1 MNTKIKLMN
10 YLVIVVIVIFFTGCN
25 NDPKGSNDD
34 DSDGYTKIIKEIT
47 EKHSSSNKMNPVVN
61 KKMHQ
66 VKVKEILAATKY
78 LYLLVQENN
87 EEFWI
92 AVRKQDIQIG
102 ETYFY
107 NGGLLK
113 TNFKSNEHDKV
124 FDKIYLVTSLVK
136 SNHGDHV
143 DKKKLE
149 LEGSKIV
156 KNNKTPEVKGSVK
169 ISELVNNQKKYEGK
183 TIQISGRC
191 SKTNPNIMGR
201 NWIHIKDGS
210 MDNYDLVITSD
221 HFVKEGSMV
230 TIKAKVT
237 LNKDFGAGYS
247 YKLIL
252 EDGIIIQ

>member
-1 MNTKIKLMN
+1 MKIKLMN
-10 YLVIVVIVIFFTGCN
+10 LLAIVAITIFSSGCN
-25 NDPKGSNDD
+25 NDHKGSKDD

-47 EKHSSSNKMNPVVN
+47 EKQASDTKMNPVVN
-61 KKMHQ
+61 KKLHQ
-66 VKVKEILAATKY
+66 VKVKEILPASKY
-78 LYLLVQENN
+78 LYLFVQENLD
-87 EEFWI
+87 EFWI

-113 TNFKSNEHDKV
+113 TNFKSNEHNKV
-124 FDKIYLVTSLVK
+124 FDKIYLVTNLVK

-143 DKKKLE
+143 NEKKMDLKDT
-149 LEGSKIV
+149 KTV
-156 KNNKTPEVKGSVK
+156 KNTKTQEVKGSIK

-183 TIQISGRC
+183 IVQISGQC

-210 MDNYDLVITSD
+210 MDNYDLVITSNT
-221 HFVKEGSMV
+221 FVKEGTFV

-237 LNKDFGAGYS
+237 LDKDFGAGYS

-252 EDGIIIQ
+252 EDGTIIP

>member
-1 MNTKIKLMN
+1 MKIKIINLLA
-10 YLVIVVIVIFFTGCN
+10 LVAIVIFSSGCN
-25 NDPKGSNDD
+25 KDPKRSNNA
-34 DSDGYTKIIKEIT
+34 DSDGYTKIVKEIT
-47 EKHSSSNKMNPVVN
+47 EKQSSGNKMNPVMKN
-61 KKMHQ
+61 ELHQ
-66 VKVKEILAATKY
+66 VKVKEILPASKY

-113 TNFKSNEHDKV
+113 TNFKSNEHNKV
-124 FDKIYLVTSLVK
+124 FDKIYLVTSMVK

-143 DKKKLE
+143 NKKKMDL
-149 LEGSKIV
+149 KDTKTV
-156 KNNKTPEVKGSVK
+156 KNTKTQEVKGSIK

-183 TIQISGRC
+183 TVQISGRC

-210 MDNYDLVITSD
+210 MDDYDLVITSD

-237 LNKDFGAGYS
+237 LNKDFGAGYK
-247 YKLIL
+247 YDLIL
-252 EDGIIIQ
+252 EDGVLVP

>member
-1 MNTKIKLMN
+1 MKIKIMN
-10 YLVIVVIVIFFTGCN
+10 LLAIVAIVIFSSGCN
-25 NDPKGSNDD
+25 NDPKGSNND
-34 DSDGYTKIIKEIT
+34 DSDGYTKIVKEIT
-47 EKHSSSNKMNPVVN
+47 EKQSSGNKMNPVKKN
-61 KKMHQ
+61 KLHQ
-66 VKVKEILAATKY
+66 VKVKEILPASKY

-143 DKKKLE
+143 NKKKLE
-149 LEGSKIV
+149 FKDPKIV
-156 KNNKTPEVKGSVK
+156 KSKKILEVKGSIK

-183 TIQISGRC
+183 TVQISGRC

-237 LNKDFGAGYS
+237 LEKDFGAGYK
-247 YKLIL
+247 YDLIL
-252 EDGIIIQ
+252 EDGVLVP

>member
-34 DSDGYTKIIKEIT
+34 DSDGYTKIIEEIT
-47 EKHSSSNKMNPVVN
+47 EKQSSSNKMNPVVN
-61 KKMHQ
+61 NRMHQ

-136 SNHGDHV
+136 SNHGDHG

>member
-1 MNTKIKLMN
+1 MKIKIMN
-10 YLVIVVIVIFFTGCN
+10 LLAIVAIVIFSSGCN
-25 NDPKGSNDD
+25 NDPKGSNND
-34 DSDGYTKIIKEIT
+34 DSDGYTKIVKEIT
-47 EKHSSSNKMNPVVN
+47 EKQSSGNKMNPEL
-61 KKMHQ
+61 KSKLHQ
-66 VKVKEILAATKY
+66 VKVKEILPASKY

-113 TNFKSNEHDKV
+113 TNFKSKEHDKV

-143 DKKKLE
+143 NKKKMDLKDTKTVK
-149 LEGSKIV
+149 KI
-156 KNNKTPEVKGSVK
+156 KTPEVKGSIK

-183 TIQISGRC
+183 TVQISGRC

-210 MDNYDLVITSD
+210 MDDYDLVITSD

-237 LNKDFGAGYS
+237 LNKDFGAGYK
-247 YKLIL
+247 YDLIL
-252 EDGIIIQ
+252 EDGVLVP

>member
-1 MNTKIKLMN
+1 MN
-10 YLVIVVIVIFFTGCN
+10 YLVTVVIVIFFTGCK

-34 DSDGYTKIIKEIT
+34 SSDGYTKIIEEIT
-47 EKHSSSNKMNPVVN
+47 EKQSSSNKMNPVVN
-61 KKMHQ
+61 NEMHQ

-92 AVRKQDIQIG
+92 AVRKQDIKIG
-102 ETYFY
+102 KTYFY
-107 NGGLLK
+107 NRGLLK

-124 FDKIYLVTSLVK
+124 FDRIYFVTSLVK
-136 SNHGDHV
+136 SNHSDHV
-143 DKKKLE
+143 NKKKLE
-149 LEGSKIV
+149 LEGSKTV

-221 HFVKEGSMV
+221 HFVKKGSMV

-252 EDGIIIQ
+252 EDGIIIP